1 MSSETNNCMVALR
14 GMTTLKNRR
23 PLPGKPG
30 HYIYDALFTC
40 AKPRNSE
47 EDGIGSFRHY
57 IGKDDSLKQDGTY
70 DIFTFV

>member
-1 MSSETNNCMVALR
+1 MSSETNNCMVALQ
-14 GMTTLKNRR
+14 GMTTLKNRC

-40 AKPRNSE
+40 AEPRNSD
-47 EDGIGSFRHY
+47 EDGIGSFCHY

-70 DIFTFV
+70 DIFAFV